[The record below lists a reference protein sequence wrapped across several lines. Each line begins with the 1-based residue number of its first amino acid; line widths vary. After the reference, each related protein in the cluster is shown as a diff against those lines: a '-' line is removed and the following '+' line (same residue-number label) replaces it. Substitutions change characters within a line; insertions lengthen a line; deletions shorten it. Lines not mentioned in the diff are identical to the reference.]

1 MERRN
6 VNARSSLPSSGR
18 ERENVWR
25 ETTRVSREVDA
36 RERSSVLASRG
47 FFSARCIRRAR
58 ADILFSQFFFRPILL
73 QQHTHPF
80 GKDDGDGET
89 DPQQFLSLLSR
100 INNNS
105 QVEEKTHPQIETQ
118 AQKDAHEIEE
128 IFLFRESLEN
138 KNTRKKGFIIDRVLE
153 GYITT

>member
-118 AQKDAHEIEE
+118 AQKDAHEI
-128 IFLFRESLEN
+128 
-138 KNTRKKGFIIDRVLE
+138 
-153 GYITT
+153 

>member
-1 MERRN
+1 MFGEKRLAFRAKWTR
-6 VNARSSLPSSGR
+6 VNAVRCSRR
-18 ERENVWR
+18 EF
-25 ETTRVSREVDA
+25 
-36 RERSSVLASRG
+36 

-118 AQKDAHEIEE
+118 AQKDAHEI
-128 IFLFRESLEN
+128 
-138 KNTRKKGFIIDRVLE
+138 
-153 GYITT
+153 

>member
-58 ADILFSQFFFRPILL
+58 ADILFSQFFLDLFFFNSTRTLL
-73 QQHTHPF
+73 GRTTATEKLTRNNF
-80 GKDDGDGET
+80 
-89 DPQQFLSLLSR
+89 SLLSR
-100 INNNS
+100 IINNS

-118 AQKDAHEIEE
+118 AQKDAHEI
-128 IFLFRESLEN
+128 
-138 KNTRKKGFIIDRVLE
+138 
-153 GYITT
+153 